1 MANLHKKTTD
11 MDWPEAD
18 ALWLYTVLPEPQ
30 LSLELER
37 LSLAKSVDDTD
48 IVTFQPCP
56 NYDERSQDRFV
67 IQNWVLPN
75 GTWSFRAVFDGES
88 DVIYYKLIF

>member
-1 MANLHKKTTD
+1 MTDLDKKTTD
-11 MDWPEAD
+11 MGWPEAD

-37 LSLAKSVDDTD
+37 LSLAKNLDDTD
-48 IVTFQPCP
+48 VVTFQPCP

-67 IQNWVLPN
+67 IQSWELPN
-75 GTWSFRAVFDGES
+75 GTWSFHAIFDGQLVCWALS
-88 DVIYYKLIF
+88 CTS